1 MAAADN
7 FELGIGDGHHN
18 KKRTAAQACG
28 PFCKIIFLAMI
39 IIVVNAAV
47 SCVYTEARIKHL
59 RKELTE
65 GYEQSLKKLQE
76 AIEKQIAADSVG
88 LLFK

>member
-1 MAAADN
+1 
-7 FELGIGDGHHN
+7 
-18 KKRTAAQACG
+18 
-28 PFCKIIFLAMI
+28 MI

-59 RKELTE
+59 RKELAE
-65 GYEQSLKKLQE
+65 GYEQTLKKMQE
-76 AIEKQIAADSVG
+76 AIEKQIAADTVG